1 MILCVPL
8 FVAARAD
15 GYFVATYALQGM
27 LSEFTSKDTLRGKAV
42 ALTEVDGTR
51 LSLYGSVAGRRRT
64 MHANHLLDLPG
75 VTMLVRLESARDVPR
90 LFPNVL
96 TAMVSALSLALLGAA
111 SLPTWAWLVPLALL
125 LLVYPLNAW
134 RDAPLFP
141 TPHHAL
147 QSLASQ
153 APLPLGA
160 RVLDAGSGV
169 GDGLKALRH
178 AYPAAQLEGI
188 EWSWPL
194 RLLCALRCPWAKVRR
209 ADMWAEDWS
218 PYRMVYLFQRPES
231 MARAAAKAQ
240 AELATG
246 AWLVSLEF
254 AVPGVLPCAQLR
266 APGGR
271 VVWLYRMPLNRVE
284 A

>member
-1 MILCVPL
+1 MLALRMPWPL
-8 FVAARAD
+8 PALVAWACAWLIFVALQRAVPP
-15 GYFVATYALQGM
+15 VAALLVACLLGTAASV
-27 LSEFTSKDTLRGKAV
+27 LGGTWWRRGLIA
-42 ALTEVDGTR
+42 
-51 LSLYGSVAGRRRT
+51 AG
-64 MHANHLLDLPG
+64 
-75 VTMLVRLESARDVPR
+75 
-90 LFPNVL
+90 FP
-96 TAMVSALSLALLGAA
+96 LSLALLGAA

-194 RLLCALRCPWAKVRR
+194 RLLCALRCPWARVRR

-218 PYRMVYLFQRPES
+218 PYHMVYLFQRPES